1 MEKQR
6 PEIKEGT
13 RRGRKTRLA
22 WAAVFALI
30 VVVIVTYA
38 FSGKTKTGTSQASAQ
53 TAQTARPIPVGAAA
67 AKKGDMKI
75 YVNGLGSVTPLST
88 VTVKSRVD
96 GELMEVHFKEG
107 QIVKKGDLLATID
120 PRPYQVQLLQAEGQM
135 VHDEALLK
143 NAQLDAERYRT
154 LWKQDSIPKQQLD
167 TQEALITQYEGAIKT
182 DQAQID
188 NAKLQLVYSRIRSP
202 IDGRVGLRLVDPG
215 NIIHATDANG
225 LLVITQLQPITVIF
239 PIPEDNLP
247 PVLAKLKARAPMPVD
262 AYDRS
267 QSKKLASGSLLTMD
281 NEIDPTTGT
290 VRLKAVFE
298 NKDNQLFPNQFVNA
312 SLLIDVRKDVLIIPS
327 AALQRGP
334 QGAYV
339 YAVKPDRT
347 ATVRQVVIGEVQGGD
362 AYIRSG
368 ISEGDLVV
376 VDGAERLREGSR
388 VEIKGQGQ
396 GSGSA
401 KRSS

>member
-6 PEIKEGT
+6 PEIKEGL

-22 WAAVFALI
+22 WAAVLA
-30 VVVIVTYA
+30 VIVAILVAYA
-38 FSGKTKTGTSQASAQ
+38 FSGKTKTGTPQASAQ
-53 TAQTARPIPVGAAA
+53 TAPAARAIPVGAEA

-75 YVNGLGSVTPLST
+75 YVSGLGSVTPLYT

-143 NAQLDAERYRT
+143 NARLDAERYRT

-167 TQEALITQYEGAIKT
+167 TQEALITQYEGNIKT
-182 DQAQID
+182 DQAQIE
-188 NAKLQLVYSRIRSP
+188 NAKLQLVYSRICSP

-239 PIPEDNLP
+239 PIPEDSLP
-247 PVLAKLKARAPMPVD
+247 PILVKLKAGERMPVD
-262 AYDRS
+262 VYDRS

-298 NKDNQLFPNQFVNA
+298 NKDNLLFPNQFVNA
-312 SLLIDVRKDVLIIPS
+312 SLLIDVRKDVLVIPS

-339 YAVKPDRT
+339 YAIKPDGA

-368 ISEGDLVV
+368 LSEGDLVV

>member
-1 MEKQR
+1 M
-6 PEIKEGT
+6 
-13 RRGRKTRLA
+13 
-22 WAAVFALI
+22 
-30 VVVIVTYA
+30 
-38 FSGKTKTGTSQASAQ
+38 
-53 TAQTARPIPVGAAA
+53 
-67 AKKGDMKI
+67 
-75 YVNGLGSVTPLST
+75 
-88 VTVKSRVD
+88 
-96 GELMEVHFKEG
+96 
-107 QIVKKGDLLATID
+107 
-120 PRPYQVQLLQAEGQM
+120 
-135 VHDEALLK
+135 
-143 NAQLDAERYRT
+143 
-154 LWKQDSIPKQQLD
+154 
-167 TQEALITQYEGAIKT
+167 
-182 DQAQID
+182 
-188 NAKLQLVYSRIRSP
+188 
-202 IDGRVGLRLVDPG
+202 DPG
-215 NIIHATDANG
+215 NIIHATDVNG

-339 YAVKPDRT
+339 YTIKPDRT

-396 GSGSA
+396 GSRSA